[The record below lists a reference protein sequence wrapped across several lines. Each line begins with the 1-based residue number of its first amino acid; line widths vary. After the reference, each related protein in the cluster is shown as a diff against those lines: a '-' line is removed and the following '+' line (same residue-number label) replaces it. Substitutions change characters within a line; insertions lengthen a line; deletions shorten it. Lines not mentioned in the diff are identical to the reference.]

1 LLNVSSAT
9 VDLYDP
15 AHPTNAWRLQG
26 GVEFVFPP
34 NSSIAPGEYIIVTS
48 FGAGD
53 GSQPANFR
61 AKYNVPGGVALYGPY
76 QGKLSNGG
84 DTVELARPD
93 APQAPPSPDAGF
105 VPYILVDRV
114 VYSDSSPWPSGADGA
129 TNGSPISLQ
138 RIVPTHYGNEPLN
151 WVAGAATAGVT
162 NGPSYLALPS
172 ITQQPQDR
180 GGLAGVTLSFSV
192 TASGPGPLQLLQA
205 GRDQLLKGG
214 NAAARSA
221 FNELITKYPKSE
233 YVPEAMFYTA
243 QAYAAERNLT
253 AADAEYSSL
262 IAKYPKSPRV
272 PTAMY
277 KRALQLQAAKKNSE
291 AKKLYQDIIK
301 RFPRSDEA
309 ALADERL
316 QSMR

>member
-1 LLNVSSAT
+1 MIKASPLFLG
-9 VDLYDP
+9 L
-15 AHPTNAWRLQG
+15 
-26 GVEFVFPP
+26 
-34 NSSIAPGEYIIVTS
+34 IA
-48 FGAGD
+48 
-53 GSQPANFR
+53 
-61 AKYNVPGGVALYGPY
+61 L
-76 QGKLSNGG
+76 
-84 DTVELARPD
+84 
-93 APQAPPSPDAGF
+93 
-105 VPYILVDRV
+105 
-114 VYSDSSPWPSGADGA
+114 A
-129 TNGSPISLQ
+129 TNGCFFATKQDIDRLQ
-138 RIVPTHYGNEPLN
+138 ADIVGTRVSSSAADSVQRSQLIELSRSVRTLN
-151 WVAGAATAGVT
+151 DSIAALSKRVAAM
-162 NGPSYLALPS
+162 
-172 ITQQPQDR
+172 R
-180 GGLAGVTLSFSV
+180 
-192 TASGPGPLQLLQA
+192 TASEGEMTAMRENISQLQDLSGQSEQRMRDVRAALEEKRQQQEAPPGTPDSAGSAAAPATGPGPLQLLQA

-262 IAKYPKSPRV
+262 IAKYPSSPRV

-277 KRALQLQAAKKNSE
+277 KRALQLQASKKNAE